1 MIKGFNS
8 EFKKM
13 LDLKDFLLSS
23 KSVICFSMDLAGN
36 VLFCNE
42 AYNRVLQYSEKNI
55 KEKLINP
62 LLENLIIES
71 KDVLIFNG
79 ISTLKKSELD
89 SSFVTKIYKH
99 SEQLFF
105 LCEYDGFEMETLFR
119 ELSLN
124 ALSMNNMNRELIIK
138 EIKLKNSILKQKE
151 TQAMLMQSEKMNS
164 LGQLAAGI
172 AHEINNPMTYVIGNI
187 QIMGE
192 YFVKIKKFF
201 QDCEKENI
209 EILKKK
215 YNIDSI
221 VEDLL
226 EIQKSTLE
234 GSERVKTIV
243 SEMSDYSRI
252 DNSEK
257 TITNIEKCIKS
268 SLIIAAQEIKKHH
281 TKLELNFSENSS
293 IKCYPARLEQ
303 VFLNL
308 VINAIQ
314 ATGDNGTVIIRLYEK
329 GPYVIIEIE
338 DNGIGIATEN
348 KNKIFE
354 PFFTTKPKGIGL
366 GLGLN
371 LSYRIIRDMHKGDIC
386 FDSIAGKGTIF
397 TISIPKG
404 AN

>member
-1 MIKGFNS
+1 MIKEFDS
-8 EFKKM
+8 QFKKM
-13 LDLKDFLLSS
+13 FDLEVFLSGS
-23 KSVICFSMDLAGN
+23 KSVICFSMDLEGN
-36 VLFCNE
+36 VLLCNE
-42 AYNRVLQYSEKNI
+42 AYNRVLQYRVKNI
-55 KEKLINP
+55 KDKLVNP
-62 LLENLIIES
+62 LLQDLVIVS
-71 KDVLIFNG
+71 KNGIIFNG
-79 ISTLKKSELD
+79 IITLKKNELD

-105 LCEYDGFEMETLFR
+105 LCEYDGFEMETLFK
-119 ELSLN
+119 EISLN

-151 TQAMLMQSEKMNS
+151 TQNMLLQSEKMNA

-192 YFVKIKKFF
+192 YFVLLKKFF
-201 QDCEKENI
+201 KDCEKENI
-209 EILKKK
+209 LIVKKR

-221 VEDLL
+221 VKNLSD
-226 EIQKSTLE
+226 IQQSTLE

-257 TITNIEKCIKS
+257 AITNIENCIKS
-268 SLIIAAQEIKKHH
+268 SLIITSQEIKKHSI
-281 TKLELNFSENSS
+281 KLKLDFSKISN

-303 VFLNL
+303 VFLNMI
-308 VINAIQ
+308 INAIQ

-329 GPYVIIEIE
+329 GNNVIIEIE

-371 LSYRIIRDMHKGDIC
+371 LSYRIIRDMHNGDIC
-386 FDSIAGKGTIF
+386 FDSIAGKGTVF

-404 AN
+404 VN